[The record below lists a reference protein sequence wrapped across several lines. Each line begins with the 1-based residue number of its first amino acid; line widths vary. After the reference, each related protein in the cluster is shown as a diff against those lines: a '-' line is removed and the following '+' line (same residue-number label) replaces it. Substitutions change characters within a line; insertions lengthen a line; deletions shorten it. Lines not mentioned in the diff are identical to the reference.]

1 MTPRGIRNNNP
12 LNLRR
17 TKTWWIGLCS
27 EQKDPEFCQFLCME
41 YGIRAAIKNA
51 RNIIAKHHACTL
63 ANLIETWAPP
73 SDGNNTKAYINRVC
87 QLTGLLPTTVLNRN
101 AKEPLLSV
109 LQAMTIVENG
119 QGLPAKFF
127 DNAYSMLK

>member
-1 MTPRGIRNNNP
+1 MTPRGFRNNNP

-17 TKTWWIGLCS
+17 TKTQWIGLCT
-27 EQKDPEFCQFLCME
+27 EQHDTEFCQFLCME

-51 RNIIAKHHACTL
+51 RNIIAKHRPCTL
-63 ANLIETWAPP
+63 EKLIETWAPS
-73 SDGNNTKAYINRVC
+73 SDGNNTKGYIDRVC
-87 QLTGLLPTTVLNRN
+87 KLTGLQPNTVLNRY

-109 LQAMTIVENG
+109 LQAMTVVENG
-119 QGLPAKFF
+119 QELPANLF